1 MIGKV
6 LDGSSLSAMV
16 GGQRSAAAWLTTA
29 RALSA
34 PLYLPALAVQEVRT
48 VRPGAGGELAELLGH
63 PSVVLA
69 DADAV
74 TARQIEAV
82 LRARSVFDGLAGHV
96 VVVARARGWP
106 VLTADPGRLRRL
118 DPEVVVDLL

>member
-1 MIGKV
+1 VIGKV

-16 GGQRSAAAWLTTA
+16 GGQSSAAAWLTTA

-48 VRPGAGGELAELLGH
+48 VRPDVGGELAELLGH

-74 TARQIEAV
+74 LARRIEEV
-82 LRARSVFDGLAGHV
+82 LGERSVFDGLAGHV
-96 VVVARARGWP
+96 VVVARSRGWP